1 MKNSQL
7 LICDRQH
14 LPPLERQRQYILRSL
29 VQRNACP
36 NCGHALNFFEGA
48 SVEIDDWQDEVGQT
62 PCKCTACKRE
72 LRYTVPFLAVRG
84 NGGWHWDLVPI
95 EPTIK

>member
-7 LICDRQH
+7 LIGERKN
-14 LPPLERQRQYILRSL
+14 LPPLEKQRQYVLRCL

-48 SVEIDDWQDEVGQT
+48 SMNIDVWQDEVGET
-62 PCKCTACKRE
+62 PCECTACKRE
-72 LRYTVPFLAVRG
+72 LRYTVPFLAVGG

-95 EPTIK
+95 DPQR